1 MNEVF
6 INNPF
11 LRYNKY
17 TINLLILLNIYFAY
31 SQSTIAKLPV
41 TFTLYNDNILLIN
54 QDEIA
59 FYDPSLT
66 YKLKNYEL
74 EESEKVE
81 NISMTV
87 KTIACQYSKIYDYY
101 IILFVKDHLF
111 LFDKDGNKLTKIDMT
126 STFSNSNI
134 YEIEPIRK
142 KNNDLFYV
150 ISMTSSTPY
159 KLIIYYYK
167 INIDTFVNS
176 LVQKK
181 EYEIISESEYQISG
195 ISENAS
201 CRLMHSNTKKN
212 ILACFYGYTYKP
224 SLSVTSFDIE
234 NNLNVLESYSDKI
247 ETNNILINIIRTK
260 SIGDKSNAII
270 FFYTYGLYGFVSVY
284 DINTSSLSEKI
295 KYSDFKIGSNPRCI
309 NFEYFYRTE
318 QFLLTLKD
326 TYISFEIFVL
336 NKNLDIVLHTSFT
349 YKDKVNTTP
358 WESIIYSKDKEQ
370 YMFISDY
377 LSHNGTYINYFFLNF
392 TSEILNNNTY
402 IGDEIG
408 FIENENDTEII
419 ITSKIDISE
428 EEKEKEIDNEKTQQ
442 TYETE
447 KEKEKVKEI
456 ENEEENKS
464 NEINEKTLLKT
475 DEREENKILS
485 KTDKMTIGE
494 ETNYVSQEKTEI
506 GENEREVDSPTKKL
520 ENTVSETEQKKEK
533 EKEEEKEKEKEKEY
547 NSDNFIILTNNKCS
561 IATKESLENYNLC
574 IKCNEDLGYYP
585 LAFNGFNIFPN
596 IFKECINEETKLS
609 NFYFNKEKKQYEPCF
624 ETCNTCNYGGNEEI
638 NNCTSCD
645 VDGELRP
652 EANGTTNCVKKCR
665 YRYYITPYN
674 QYKCSEV
681 EQCPEEASLYIRS
694 KNKCIENCILDDKY
708 KYQYEG
714 ECIEKCPNGTVNE
727 NNICIIKNGKSKCS
741 YNENLYLLND
751 DLTNKNLE
759 LLALTYAKEY
769 IYTNYHISI
778 YKNDL
783 FSISIYKEKSCID
796 ELGLHIPKIEFDEC
810 QQLIQSNLSSNL
822 IVLLIEKY
830 FNGSS
835 LVLYSFYDSATG
847 KKLNISDKCK
857 GSKVIIQPNIIS
869 ILESSNNVNIE
880 NILKLTQQNINLF
893 NKNDDFYTDICYHY
907 ESPNGKDVT
916 LRDRIREFFPN
927 ITLCNDGCISKGV
940 NLTSMS
946 AICQCS
952 FNDFINEKFF
962 TRNAF
967 LSRAME
973 EFAEMFYQSN
983 LLIMQCYKDVFNFR
997 YLIKNTG
1004 GFIILFIIISE
1015 TILVIIFYWNSFIN
1029 INKYIFMLINLY
1041 FSYLNHKYYQTNK
1054 RSVDLLIDCREPPPL
1069 KKKIKKGHNIIY
1081 QNNMNIIKLNI
1092 NNINTKDRNSN
1103 ESKKSLN
1110 SFHVYKKF
1118 KKLRTIDNSLK
1129 QKDKDKSKLT
1139 LFNSSSKKYSVK
1151 SSNKKEKKTEM
1162 KKINN
1167 YMVHYLSRD
1176 ADEMDFDDA
1185 FKLDKRKYCQFFWE
1199 RIKHSILLINI
1210 FLVKEPLKP
1219 ITIKILLFLM
1229 NVNLYFFINGLFINE
1244 NYISEVYHEENSSLF
1259 SFTKRANYNFFYT
1272 TMTGFIIGVIINCI
1286 FVEEKKLK
1294 ALFKREKG
1302 NKIIIK
1308 NESIV
1313 IIQKIKSR
1321 YSLFFIIAYIISLFS
1336 WYYINC
1342 FNNVYPHIKGEWI
1355 VSSITF
1361 IFTMQIL
1368 FPLVLSIIETN
1379 LRYLS
1384 YKCKSEKLFKISQI
1398 FS

>member
-1 MNEVF
+1 MKDVF

-11 LRYNKY
+11 LRYYKY
-17 TINLLILLNIYFAY
+17 TINILILLNIYFAY

-41 TFTLYNDNILLIN
+41 TFTLYNDNILLVN
-54 QDEIA
+54 QDEIV

-66 YKLKNYEL
+66 HKLKNYVL
-74 EESEKVE
+74 EESEKAE

-87 KTIACQYSKIYDYY
+87 KTVACQYSKIYDYY

-111 LFDKDGNKLTKIDMT
+111 LFDKDGNNLTKIDMT

-167 INIDTFVNS
+167 INIVTFIND

-181 EYEIISESEYQISG
+181 EYNITSRGGFQING
-195 ISENAS
+195 ISENVS

-212 ILACFYGYTYKP
+212 ILVCFYGYTYKP

-234 NNLNVLESYSDKI
+234 NNLNVLESYSDEI
-247 ETNNILINIIRTK
+247 ETNNILINIIRSK
-260 SIGDKSNAII
+260 SIGDKSNALI

-284 DINTSSLSEKI
+284 DINTNSLREKI
-295 KYSDFKIGSNPRCI
+295 QYTDFKIGSNPRCI

-318 QFLLTLKD
+318 QFLLTFKD
-326 TYISFEIFVL
+326 TYINFEIIAL
-336 NKNLDIVLHTSFT
+336 NKSFDIVLHTSFI
-349 YKDKVNTTP
+349 YEGKVNTPP
-358 WESIIYSKDKEQ
+358 WESIVYFKDKEQ

-377 LSHNGTYINYFFLNF
+377 LSHNGTYINFFFFNF
-392 TSEILNNNTY
+392 TSEILNNSTE

-419 ITSKIDISE
+419 ITSKIDIKE
-428 EEKEKEIDNEKTQQ
+428 EEKELDNEKTQE
-442 TYETE
+442 TYE
-447 KEKEKVKEI
+447 KEKEKIKQI
-456 ENEEENKS
+456 ENEEENNS
-464 NEINEKTLLKT
+464 YEIKENTPFKT
-475 DEREENKILS
+475 DEREENKISS

-494 ETNYVSQEKTEI
+494 EKDFVSQLNSEIDEK
-506 GENEREVDSPTKKL
+506 EVDSLSQKL
-520 ENTVSETEQKKEK
+520 EDTVSEKEK
-533 EKEEEKEKEKEKEY
+533 EKEKEIEKEKEKEY
-547 NSDNFIILTNNKCS
+547 NSDNYIFLTNNKCS
-561 IATKESLENYNLC
+561 IATKESLEIYNLC

-585 LAFNGFNIFPN
+585 IIFNRFNIFPKN
-596 IFKECINEETKLS
+596 FKECINEETKLS

-624 ETCNTCNYGGNEEI
+624 ETCNTCNFGGNEEI

-645 VDGELRP
+645 VDGEFRP

-681 EQCPEEASLYIRS
+681 EQCPEEANLYIRN
-694 KNKCIENCILDDKY
+694 KNKCIENCVLDDKY
-708 KYQYEG
+708 KYQLEG
-714 ECIEKCPNGTVNE
+714 ECIERCPNGTVNE
-727 NNICIIKNGKSKCS
+727 NNICIIKDDKNKCS
-741 YNENLYLLND
+741 YNENSYLLND
-751 DLTNKNLE
+751 DLTNKNIE

-769 IYTNYHISI
+769 IYTNNHISI
-778 YKNDL
+778 YKNNL
-783 FSISIYKEKSCID
+783 FSISIYKDKNCID
-796 ELGLHIPKIEFDEC
+796 ELGLTIPKIEFDEC
-810 QQLIQSNLSSNL
+810 QQLIQSEISSNL

-835 LVLYSFYDSATG
+835 LVLYSFYDSLTG

-857 GSKVIIQPNIIS
+857 ESKVVIQSNIIS
-869 ILESSNNVNIE
+869 ILESSNNINIE

-893 NKNDDFYTDICYHY
+893 NKDDDFYTDICYHY

-916 LRDRIREFFPN
+916 LRDRIKEFFPN
-927 ITLCNDGCISKGV
+927 ITLCNEGCTSKGV

-952 FNDFINEKFF
+952 FNDFVNEKFF

-973 EFAEMFYQSN
+973 EFAEMYYHSN
-983 LLIMQCYKDVFNFR
+983 LLLLKCYKDVFNFK

-1015 TILVIIFYWNSFIN
+1015 TILVILFYWNSFIN
-1029 INKYIFMLINLY
+1029 INTYIFMLINLY
-1041 FSYLNHKYYQTNK
+1041 FSYLDHKYYQSNK
-1054 RSVDLLIDCREPPPL
+1054 RSIDHLIDCREPPPL
-1069 KKKIKKGHNIIY
+1069 KKKIKKGNNIIY

-1103 ESKKSLN
+1103 DSKNSLN

-1118 KKLRTIDNSLK
+1118 KKLRTIDNSIK
-1129 QKDKDKSKLT
+1129 QKNKDKDKRKLT
-1139 LFNSSSKKYSVK
+1139 LFNSSSKKFNLK
-1151 SSNKKEKKTEM
+1151 SSDIKKKTEM

-1167 YMVHYLSRD
+1167 YIVHYLSTD

-1185 FKLDKRKYCQFFWE
+1185 YKLDKRKYFQFLWE
-1199 RIKHSILLINI
+1199 RIKHSILLIGI

-1219 ITIKILLFLM
+1219 NTIKIILFLM

-1244 NYISEVYHEENSSLF
+1244 NYISEVYNEENSSLL

-1272 TMTGFIIGVIINCI
+1272 TMTGFIIGIIINCI

-1308 NESIV
+1308 NESII

-1321 YSLFFIIAYIISLFS
+1321 YSLFFIIAYIISFFS

-1355 VSSITF
+1355 ISSICF
-1361 IFTMQIL
+1361 ILTMQIL
-1368 FPLVLSIIETN
+1368 FPLVLSIVETN
-1379 LRYLS
+1379 IRYLS
-1384 YKCKSEKLFKISQI
+1384 FKCKSEKLFKISQI

>member
-1 MNEVF
+1 MKDVF

-11 LRYNKY
+11 LRYYKY
-17 TINLLILLNIYFAY
+17 TVNLIIFLNIYFAH

-41 TFTLYNDNILLIN
+41 AFTLYNDNILLVN
-54 QDEIA
+54 QDEIV

-66 YKLKNYEL
+66 NKIKNYTL
-74 EESEKVE
+74 EENERAE
-81 NISMTV
+81 NILMTV
-87 KTIACQYSKIYDYY
+87 KTIACQYPKLYDYY

-126 STFSNSNI
+126 STFSKRTI

-142 KNNDLFYV
+142 KNNYLFYI
-150 ISMTSSTPY
+150 ISMTNSSPY
-159 KLIIYYYK
+159 QLIIYYYK
-167 INIDTFVNS
+167 IHIGTFNNI
-176 LVQKK
+176 LIQKK
-181 EYEIISESEYQISG
+181 EYNITSGSGFQING
-195 ISENAS
+195 ISDNVS

-212 ILACFYGYTYKP
+212 ILACFYGYTFKP
-224 SLSVTSFDIE
+224 SVSVTAFDIE
-234 NNLNVLESYSDKI
+234 NNLNVLEFYSNEIGTD
-247 ETNNILINIIRTK
+247 NIINIIRSK
-260 SIGDKSNAII
+260 SIGDKSNAFL
-270 FFYTYGLYGFVSVY
+270 FFYTYSLNGFFSVY
-284 DINTSSLSEKI
+284 DINTNSLREKI
-295 KYSDFKIGSNPRCI
+295 KYSDFKIGSNPRSI

-318 QFLLTLKD
+318 QFLLTFKD
-326 TYISFEIFVL
+326 TYINFEIIVL
-336 NKNLDIVLHTSFT
+336 NKSFDMVLHSSFA
-349 YKDKVNTTP
+349 YEGKVNAPP
-358 WESIIYSKDKEQ
+358 WESIVYSIDKEQ
-370 YMFISDY
+370 YMFLSDY
-377 LSHNGTYINYFFLNF
+377 ESHNGNYINFFFLNF
-392 TSEILNNNTY
+392 TSEILNNNTE

-408 FIENENDTEII
+408 YIENENDTEII
-419 ITSKIDISE
+419 TNKVTILDNISEETTSKIDI
-428 EEKEKEIDNEKTQQ
+428 KEDGKEIDNEKSQKI
-442 TYETE
+442 YE
-447 KEKEKVKEI
+447 KEDTIKQI

-464 NEINEKTLLKT
+464 NEIKEIIPYKT
-475 DEREENKILS
+475 DEKEENKISS
-485 KTDKMTIGE
+485 KTDQMTIGNE
-494 ETNYVSQEKTEI
+494 KDFVSQIKSEI
-506 GENEREVDSPTKKL
+506 DERESDTPSIEL
-520 ENTVSETEQKKEK
+520 EDTIS
-533 EKEEEKEKEKEKEY
+533 EKEKEKEY
-547 NSDNFIILTNNKCS
+547 NSDNLIILTNNKCS
-561 IATKESLENYNLC
+561 IATKESLELNNLC
-574 IKCNEDLGYYP
+574 IKCNEELGYYP
-585 LAFNGFNIFPN
+585 IVFKRFNIFPKN
-596 IFKECINEETKLS
+596 FKECINDKTKLS

-624 ETCNTCNYGGNEEI
+624 ETCNTCNFGGNEEI

-645 VDGELRP
+645 VDGEFRP
-652 EANGTTNCVKKCR
+652 ETNRTTNCVKKCR

-681 EQCPEEASLYIRS
+681 EQCPEEANLYIKN

-727 NNICIIKNGKSKCS
+727 NNICIIKEDKIKCS
-741 YNENLYLLND
+741 YNENSYLLND

-769 IYTNYHISI
+769 IYTNNHISI
-778 YKNDL
+778 YKNNL
-783 FSISIYKEKSCID
+783 FSISIYKDKNCID
-796 ELGLHIPKIEFDEC
+796 ELGLNIPKIEFDEC
-810 QQLIQSNLSSNL
+810 QQLIQSEISSNL

-835 LVLYSFYDSATG
+835 LVLYSFYDSMTG

-857 GSKVIIQPNIIS
+857 ESKVIIQSNIIS

-893 NKNDDFYTDICYHY
+893 NKDDDFYTDICYHY
-907 ESPNGKDVT
+907 ESPNGKDIT
-916 LRDRIREFFPN
+916 LRDRIKEFFPN
-927 ITLCNDGCISKGV
+927 ITLCNDGCTNKGV

-952 FNDFINEKFF
+952 FNDFVNEKFF

-967 LSRAME
+967 LSKAMK
-973 EFAEMFYQSN
+973 EFSEMFYQSN
-983 LLIMQCYKDVFNFR
+983 LLLFQCYKDVFSFN

-1004 GFIILFIIISE
+1004 GFIILSLIICQ
-1015 TILVIIFYWNSFIN
+1015 TILIIVFYRNSFIN
-1029 INKYIFMLINLY
+1029 INTYIFKLINLY
-1041 FSYLNHKYYQTNK
+1041 FSYLNHKYYQSNK
-1054 RSVDLLIDCREPPPL
+1054 SSIDHLIDCREPPPL
-1069 KKKIKKGHNIIY
+1069 KKKIKKGNNIIY

-1092 NNINTKDRNSN
+1092 NTINTKDRNSN
-1103 ESKKSLN
+1103 ESKNSLN
-1110 SFHVYKKF
+1110 SFHVYKKIKKFKKF
-1118 KKLRTIDNSLK
+1118 KKLKTIDNSLK
-1129 QKDKDKSKLT
+1129 LKDKDKDRSKQT
-1139 LFNSSSKKYSVK
+1139 LFNNSSKKFNFK
-1151 SSNKKEKKTEM
+1151 SSYKKEKTEM
-1162 KKINN
+1162 NKINN
-1167 YMVHYLSRD
+1167 YIEKYLSTD

-1185 FKLDKRKYCQFFWE
+1185 FKLDKREYFQFLWE
-1199 RIKHSILLINI
+1199 RIKHSILLIGI

-1244 NYISEVYHEENSSLF
+1244 KYISEVYHEKKVSFF
-1259 SFTKRANYNFFYT
+1259 SFVKRANYNFFYT

-1286 FVEEKKLK
+1286 FVEEKKIK
-1294 ALFKREKG
+1294 SLFKREKG

-1321 YSLFFIIAYIISLFS
+1321 YSLFFIITYILFLIS

-1355 VSSITF
+1355 ISSICF

-1384 YKCKSEKLFKISQI
+1384 YKCKSEKLFKISKI